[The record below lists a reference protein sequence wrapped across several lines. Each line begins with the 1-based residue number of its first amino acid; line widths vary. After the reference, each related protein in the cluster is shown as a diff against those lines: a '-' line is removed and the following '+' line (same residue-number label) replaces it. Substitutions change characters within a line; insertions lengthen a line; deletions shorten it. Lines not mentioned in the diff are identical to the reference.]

1 MELVL
6 RKKKRDQKGKET
18 VRSSSCWLSEDET
31 ADGLGANGSGM
42 GIVLEVVVTGGIGG
56 SWKPWGGAWEL
67 VIGSGMGVFVGLEFP
82 GKQPKTRS
90 SRQGKVNSGGIRRR
104 QAFRRPPELRAER
117 KATRGAH

>member
-56 SWKPWGGAWEL
+56 SWKPWGGLGIGNWERNGGFRWTG
-67 VIGSGMGVFVGLEFP
+67 IP
-82 GKQPKTRS
+82 GEAAQNAIIPT
-90 SRQGKVNSGGIRRR
+90 GKG
-104 QAFRRPPELRAER
+104 
-117 KATRGAH
+117 